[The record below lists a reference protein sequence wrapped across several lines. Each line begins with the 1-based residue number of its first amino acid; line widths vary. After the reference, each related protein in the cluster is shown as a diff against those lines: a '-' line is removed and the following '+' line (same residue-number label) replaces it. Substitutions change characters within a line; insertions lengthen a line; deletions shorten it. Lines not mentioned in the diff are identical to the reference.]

1 MAKLIPSEKAA
12 LILSI
17 LDEGTA
23 VDIIKE
29 LTDTEVGIITE
40 EVSRLKDM
48 DDMTMAK
55 ILVEFQEEI
64 EGINYFD
71 DLKEVLKKALGGR
84 KSDEILS
91 MINPEEERPFANLI
105 NLSADQLLY
114 ILAGENP
121 QTIAL
126 VLYFVSPEKASAIF
140 NKISPKIRGEVI
152 MRMATMDLPPKS
164 LLMKISLLI
173 EAKAKKTEIRQET
186 PKEIRLKTIADIIS
200 GMDRNMERAITDFI
214 EKRDPKLSTEIRKR
228 LFVFEDIV
236 SVTDEGLRKALAG
249 VDTMDVALSLKTAPM
264 EVREKVLGNL
274 SKRVKDG
281 VQEEIDAMGPKKLSE
296 VEEAQQKMV
305 DSIKQIDV
313 QEGPIIMRGEEK
325 ADQYV

>member
-17 LDEGTA
+17 LDETTA
-23 VDIIKE
+23 IDIIKQ
-29 LTDTEVGIITE
+29 LSDTEVGIITE
-40 EVSRLKDM
+40 EVSRLKDV
-48 DDMTMAK
+48 DDMQMAR

-64 EGINYFD
+64 EGVNYFD

-84 KSDEILS
+84 KSEEILS
-91 MINPEEERPFANLI
+91 LINPDQERPFSNLI
-105 NLSADQLLY
+105 NLTADQLLY
-114 ILAGENP
+114 ILSGENP

-173 EAKAKKTEIRQET
+173 EAKASKTEIRQET

-228 LFVFEDIV
+228 LFVFEDLI
-236 SVTDEGLRKALAG
+236 SVTDEGLRKAIAS
-249 VDTMDVALSLKTAPM
+249 VDTMDIALALKTADI
-264 EVREKVLGNL
+264 EIRGKVLSNL
-274 SKRVKDG
+274 SQRAKDG

-296 VEEAQQKMV
+296 VEEAQQKIV
-305 DSIKQIDV
+305 DAIKQIDV

-325 ADQYV
+325 SDQYV